1 LSRKEGESA
10 ERLKGLQEEL
20 QKVKRDLSNTE
31 GKMQYLV
38 KELEQITEAKEIASE
53 SCLRAKQD
61 VLTNFGELVETELQC
76 SICSELLVSV
86 SD

>member
-1 LSRKEGESA
+1 MKQ
-10 ERLKGLQEEL
+10 LQEEL
-20 QKVKRDLSNTE
+20 QKVKTDLVTTE
-31 GKMQYLV
+31 GKMKYLE
-38 KELEQITEAKEIASE
+38 KQLEHITEAKEIASE

-61 VLTNFGELVETELQC
+61 VLTNFGELIETELQC